1 MAAKVRRVSERD
13 YARLLTVRTRLRR
26 FERWSAERAAL
37 HGLTATQHQLLL
49 AIRGHDEP
57 QGPSVGQVADYLLVR
72 HHSAVELIDRS
83 ERAGLIRRVRD
94 ADDHRA
100 IRLQLT
106 PAAFTTLEALSADH
120 LQELR
125 DLGKLLHSLLDDM
138 GLE

>member
-106 PAAFTTLEALSADH
+106 PAAFATLEALSADH